1 MFKTIVLAAYVSVS
15 FAGAFL
21 IFTIPAAADDDYD
34 ALMDSELASQN
45 SASATSG
52 AGAGKVTFKEF

>member
-1 MFKTIVLAAYVSVS
+1 MFKAIVLAAYIAVS

-21 IFTIPAAADDDYD
+21 ISATPAAADDDYD
-34 ALMDSELASQN
+34 ALMDSELASQG
-45 SASATSG
+45 SASSG

>member
-1 MFKTIVLAAYVSVS
+1 MFRNIAFAVYVAVS

-21 IFTIPAAADDDYD
+21 TSSVPAAADDDYD
-34 ALMDSELASQN
+34 ALMDSELASQT
-45 SASATSG
+45 SASAG